1 MLSRVK
7 ILLISVLFVALPITA
22 SIASELTLTEATS
35 GKAISLQQGALLTL
49 KLPAN
54 PTTGYSWSMSV
65 LPKGIVSQ
73 ENGQSYESGQ
83 TNGHCVGTGG
93 MEIWKIR
100 GEKPGVSKLVFSYA
114 RPWEKGVP
122 PVRILEQTIIV
133 TP

>member
-1 MLSRVK
+1 MLLRVK

-22 SIASELTLTEATS
+22 SIASEPILTEVTS
-35 GKAISLQQGALLTL
+35 DKAITLQQGAILTL

-54 PTTGYSWSMSV
+54 PTTGYSWSMRA

-73 ENGQSYESGQ
+73 EKESRYESGQ

-93 MEIWKIR
+93 MEIWKFR
-100 GEKPGVSKLVFSYA
+100 GEKPGVTKLVFSYA

-122 PVRILEQTIIV
+122 PVRVLEQTVIV